1 MKGIRYYFSNI
12 NGNIEIKKCDN
23 SIHSS
28 KTHFHNEISIGL
40 IEKGGCSAE
49 IYGNTYDL
57 KEKTILIIP
66 ATFTHKCNP
75 HNLDE
80 WKFRMIYI
88 NKEWFETAFDT
99 TMEIK
104 FSYRQVNQKGF
115 DDIIS
120 LFLDIQNNIIDI
132 RNESKLLKYICDLTN
147 INNSHNEKEMIEG
160 LNSGKLNDI
169 KKYIDDNYLNN
180 IMLNDLA
187 KAVGTSKYYL
197 IRQFEKQYGLSPHKY
212 LTNLRINH
220 AKKLLKNNND
230 FANIALE
237 SGFYDQSHFTK
248 YFKEYTGV
256 TPMKYKA
263 CILI

>member
-40 IEKGGCSAE
+40 IEKGGCNAE

-57 KEKTILIIP
+57 TEKTILIIP

-75 HNLDE
+75 YNLDK

-88 NKEWFETAFDT
+88 NKEWFQTALDNT
-99 TMEIK
+99 IEIK
-104 FSYRQVNQKGF
+104 FSYRQVNQKVF
-115 DDIIS
+115 SDIIS
-120 LFLDIQNNIIDI
+120 LFSDIQNNIIDI
-132 RNESKLLKYICDLTN
+132 RNESKLLEYICDLTS
-147 INNSHNEKEMIEG
+147 INNVNNEKEMIG
-160 LNSGKLNDI
+160 SLSSGKLSEI

-187 KAVGTSKYYL
+187 KEVGMSKYYL
-197 IRQFEKQYGLSPHKY
+197 IRQFEKQHGLSPHKY

-220 AKKLLKNNND
+220 AKELLKNNND

-256 TPMKYKA
+256 TPMKYKI
-263 CILI
+263 CI